1 MTKKE
6 FKNKVFSLSERI
18 YPMVARLLGKSQ
30 AEDAIQDIMIKLWKK
45 RFSISNHPNLKG
57 FIFLTARNYCLD
69 NLRKRKNTI
78 TYHSNNLKVIP
89 FVKEEATMEW
99 NELNSIIKKILQKL
113 PKQQK
118 EVFEMRALDGFK
130 TQEIADTL
138 QIKKEHVRVLLSR
151 ARKQIGIDLETNYKY
166 ERGVY

>member
-1 MTKKE
+1 MKPILI
-6 FKNKVFSLSERI
+6 S
-18 YPMVARLLGKSQ
+18 
-30 AEDAIQDIMIKLWKK
+30 KLIG
-45 RFSISNHPNLKG
+45 S
-57 FIFLTARNYCLD
+57 Y
-69 NLRKRKNTI
+69 LRKKKNTI
-78 TYHSNNLKVIP
+78 AYDSKNIKVVP
-89 FVKEEATMEW
+89 FEKEESTMEW

-118 EVFEMRALDGFK
+118 EVFVMRALDGFK

-166 ERGVY
+166 ERGAY